1 MTTDDLARKITS
13 LATDISR
20 KKTDFLVQGGLLLE
34 GLMKERIFNDGK
46 ATSGSKIGKYKSKK
60 WKKTRTEAGFQTGY
74 VDLQFTGDLIG
85 SIQVVE
91 DGGNVYLAIINDK
104 DFDKAKGNEARRK
117 KVIFE
122 PSKSERTE
130 TEIYISELIDIELER
145 LIANL

>member
-1 MTTDDLARKITS
+1 MTPDDLARKITS
-13 LATDISR
+13 LATDISQ
-20 KKTDFLVQGGLLLE
+20 KKTGYLVQGGLLLE
-34 GLMKERIFNDGK
+34 GLMKQRIFNDGK

-60 WKKTRTEAGFQTGY
+60 WIKTRTESGFQTGF

-91 DGGNVYLAIINDK
+91 DGGDVYLAIINDK
-104 DFDKAKGNEARRK
+104 DFAKAKGNEDRRK

-122 PSKSERTE
+122 PSKAERIE
-130 TEIYISELIDIELER
+130 TEKYISDLIEIDLER

>member
-1 MTTDDLARKITS
+1 MTPEELARKITS

-34 GLMKERIFNDGK
+34 GLMKQRIFNDGK
-46 ATSGSKIGKYKSKK
+46 ATSGSKIGKYKSKS
-60 WKKTRTEAGFQTGY
+60 WKKTRTQLGFQTGY

-104 DFDKAKGNEARRK
+104 DFDKAKGNEEQRK
-117 KVIFE
+117 KIIFE

-130 TEIYISELIDIELER
+130 TEIYISELIEIELER